1 MEFDSG
7 IPMSRPP
14 VTAEVSSSL
23 SPPLNED
30 ALWQLKLR
38 SRESMESG
46 PYPVREGEPDC
57 LEIHKFD
64 ALVFG
69 CCRKHVSGL

>member
-23 SPPLNED
+23 SPPLNE
-30 ALWQLKLR
+30 
-38 SRESMESG
+38 G
-46 PYPVREGEPDC
+46 PFF
-57 LEIHKFD
+57 LSLF
-64 ALVFG
+64 VF
-69 CCRKHVSGL
+69 VD